1 MVHAYW
7 FKPKKYGY
15 GASPSTWEGWA
26 LTAAY
31 CLIVWACAAGIA
43 THVHL
48 ASVIVPCAIVAAAAT
63 IALVVVAMKKT
74 EGRWGWNAGSKQ
86 ISGKND

>member
-15 GASPSTWEGWA
+15 GASPSSWEGWA

-31 CLIVWACAAGIA
+31 CLIVWACAAEIA
-43 THVHL
+43 THVH
-48 ASVIVPCAIVAAAAT
+48 STTIVIPSAMVAAAAT
-63 IALVVVAMKKT
+63 VVLVVVAMKKT
-74 EGRWGWNAGSKQ
+74 DGRWGWNAGAKQ
-86 ISGKND
+86 MSGKNN